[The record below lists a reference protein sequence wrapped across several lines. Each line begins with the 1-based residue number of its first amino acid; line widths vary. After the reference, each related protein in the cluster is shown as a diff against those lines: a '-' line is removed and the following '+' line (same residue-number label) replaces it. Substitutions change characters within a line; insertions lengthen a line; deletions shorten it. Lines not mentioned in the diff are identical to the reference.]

1 MKRKL
6 KQITLMI
13 LVMLWLLLIPV
24 MPTQASTNKVFVG
37 NEITLSFPS
46 SSEKEVTW
54 LVKDPNVLMLK
65 SIGQSS
71 SSIST
76 PWGGS
81 SEIAYKAT
89 FVGLSI
95 GTTSISA
102 KDESGN
108 LLFSAE
114 VSVEKLDFDFHLNF
128 DCIFLSSGESF
139 QLKPIKV
146 PNGQTLVWTSDNP
159 FANVSSNGIV
169 SLNWTNRVSKITCR
183 TSDGL
188 YSATCTVIGDSPTY
202 YPDLTLMIGESSQLA
217 YSVGVYDRLPQ
228 LNGTYSSSNPSVVSV
243 DENGIVYA
251 KAPGMAT
258 IFAQVGNKLF
268 YYYVSSVFPE
278 PTSTP
283 KPTATPTPIA
293 TPKPTNTPTPKPT
306 ATPMP
311 TPSILQLNATIKKS
325 EWLSTNKIQIT
336 GVANKDGEAYIKA
349 VKKGSI
355 APTASE
361 IIAAGGKTNVSANED
376 FALNYLT
383 YSGEFGT
390 SAITAYICVKESATG
405 NTIVKSI
412 DMNMLTRPAKLTG
425 ISAKWTGYHSAE
437 IVLQS
442 DKYGVCYW
450 GWTERGNGTLSID
463 ECKKGSSVTANIN
476 FKIVADGLISSN
488 PIDIYFYVKGN
499 DGKVSTPLVVQLN
512 QTSRPAHAK
521 DGKATVTKAT
531 TTKNGNVVIKCSE
544 CGNKIRNQT
553 IYYPKTIKLS
563 ATSYTYNGK
572 VQRPTVSVT
581 GSDGKTISSAS
592 YTLTYS
598 KGCKNAGTYKVKIT
612 FKGNYSGSITKSFT
626 IKKASQTISAAN
638 KTKTLGAK
646 AFSLNAKRTKGNGK
660 LTYKSSNTK
669 VATVSSTGKV
679 TIKGVGTT
687 TITVTAAA
695 TTNYN
700 KVTKTVTIKVC
711 PKGTSLTTV
720 KNSSSKKATVQWKRN
735 SAVTGYQIRY
745 SSSSTFK
752 GAKSVYVKKNSILKT
767 TISKLAKGKTYYVQI
782 RTYKTVS
789 GKNYYSA
796 WSGKKSVKVT
806 K

>member
-13 LVMLWLLLIPV
+13 LAMLWLLLIPV
-24 MPTQASTNKVFVG
+24 LPTQASTNKVFVG

-65 SIGQSS
+65 STGQSS

-81 SEIAYKAT
+81 SEIEYKAT

-114 VSVEKLDFDFHLNF
+114 VSVEKSDFDFHLNF

-159 FANVSSNGIV
+159 FATVSSNGIV

-202 YPDLTLMIGESSQLA
+202 YPDLTLMIGESGQLA
-217 YSVGVYDRLPQ
+217 YSVAVYDRLPQ
-228 LNGTYSSSNPSVVSV
+228 LNGTYSSSNPSIVSV
-243 DENGIVYA
+243 DEKGMVYA

-278 PTSTP
+278 PTATP
-283 KPTATPTPIA
+283 IPTNTPTPTPTATPTP
-293 TPKPTNTPTPKPT
+293 TP
-306 ATPMP
+306 AI
-311 TPSILQLNATIKKS
+311 SQLNATIKKS
-325 EWLSTNKIQIT
+325 EWLSTNKMQIT
-336 GVANKDGEAYIKA
+336 GTANKDGEAYIKV
-349 VKKGSI
+349 VKKGDT
-355 APTASE
+355 APSASE
-361 IIAAGGKTNVSANED
+361 IIATSEKTNVSANED
-376 FALNYLT
+376 FTLNYLT

-425 ISAKWTGYHSAE
+425 SSAIWTGYHSAE
-437 IVLQS
+437 IVLRS

-450 GWTERGNGTLSID
+450 GWTERGNGMLSIA
-463 ECKKGSSVTANIN
+463 ECKKGSSVTANTN
-476 FKIVADGLISSN
+476 FKIVADGLFSSN
-488 PIDIYFYVKGN
+488 PIDVYFYVKGN
-499 DGKVSTPLVVQLN
+499 DGTISTPLVARLSQN
-512 QTSRPAHAK
+512 SRPAHAK
-521 DGKATVTKAT
+521 TGKITVTKAT
-531 TTKNGNVVIKCSE
+531 TTKNGSTVTKCSE
-544 CGNKIRNQT
+544 CGKEINKQT

-572 VQRPTVSVT
+572 AQRPKVSVT
-581 GSDGKTISSAS
+581 GADGKEISSSNYA
-592 YTLTYS
+592 LAYS
-598 KGCKNAGTYKVKIT
+598 AGCKNAGTYKVKIT
-612 FKGNYSGSITKSFT
+612 FKGNYSGGITKSFT
-626 IKKASQTISAAN
+626 IKKASQTISATN
-638 KTKTLGAK
+638 KIKILGAK
-646 AFSLNAKRTKGNGK
+646 VFSLNAKRTKGNGK
-660 LTYKSSNTK
+660 LTYKSSNAK
-669 VATVSSTGKV
+669 VATVSNAGKI
-679 TIKGVGTT
+679 TIKGIGKA
-687 TITVTAAA
+687 TITITAAA

-700 KVTKTVTIKVC
+700 KATKKVVITVN
-711 PKGTSLTTV
+711 PKGTSLTGSV
-720 KNSSSKKATVQWKRN
+720 KNSGSKKMTVQWKR
-735 SAVTGYQIRY
+735 SKSVTGYQIRY
-745 SSSSTFK
+745 ATDSSFK
-752 GAKSVYVKKNSILKT
+752 GAKTVTVKKNSTLKT
-767 TISKLAKGKTYYVQI
+767 TITKLTKGKTYYVQI

-789 GKNYYSA
+789 GKNYYSE
-796 WSGKKSVKVT
+796 WSNAKKVKIA